1 MEASKKFIT
10 KVSEINDQKA
20 TLQFEDGQSITLG
33 LTDLRGDLQVGD
45 VVYAVFTE
53 IEEEKT
59 VRDMAKETLNELLNP
74 NDETVQE

>member
-1 MEASKKFIT
+1 MENSKKFLT
-10 KVSEINDQKA
+10 KVTAIADNKA
-20 TLQFEDGQSITLG
+20 TLTFEDGQAITLS
-33 LTDLRGDLQVGD
+33 LQDLRGDIAEGD

-74 NDETVQE
+74 NDNDLEV

>member
-1 MEASKKFIT
+1 MEHSKKFLT
-10 KVSEINDQKA
+10 KVTAIADKKA
-20 TLQFEDGQSITLG
+20 TLTFEDGQAIIVSLE
-33 LTDLRGDLQVGD
+33 DLRGDIEEGD

-74 NDETVQE
+74 NDNDLEV